1 VTADDIL
8 NDPALQ
14 MLKDLSPVDI
24 DRAQRERIRARC
36 RTAFERRYRIDRVLS
51 TPAVAVSQRVVEFGV
66 VAVLCGLYLEEVLRR
81 ALALLG

>member
-1 VTADDIL
+1 VSTDDMF

-14 MLKDLSPVDI
+14 MLKELSPVDI
-24 DRAQRERIRARC
+24 DRAQRERIRAHC
-36 RTAFERRYRIDRVLS
+36 RAAFERRHRIDRVLS
-51 TPAVAVSQRVVEFGV
+51 TPAVAVSRRVVEFGV